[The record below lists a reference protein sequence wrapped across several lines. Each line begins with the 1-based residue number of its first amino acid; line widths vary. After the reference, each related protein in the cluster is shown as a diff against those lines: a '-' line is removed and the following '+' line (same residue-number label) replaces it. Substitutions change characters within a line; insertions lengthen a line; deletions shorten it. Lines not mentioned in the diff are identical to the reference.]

1 MIGKSDNI
9 AFFLF
14 IIIFYVS
21 FSSIYSITAEPQDS
35 LNSPSLKNYFFRSNE
50 NLNNNFILINEKLDE
65 FNKFLDNLFNLNIY
79 NFVEKTLQAELT
91 KKKINYFE
99 DNKLDSSILSE
110 IKSNQIGK
118 SNTTAN
124 NDKKAPLAN
133 NDKKAPV
140 VNNDKKAPVANN
152 DKKPPVANNDKK
164 APLANDDKKPPVA
177 NNDKKAPVANNDK
190 KAPLANNDK
199 KAPVANNKTI
209 SVSDPNN
216 KTISVSEVKL
226 NNKTNN
232 TAEKSSLPSLSNSI
246 VTPNNKEKETVSTSS
261 SDTGLKKQL
270 EESKSSLNKIKYS
283 NGDIKDKITS
293 IIDILKDLDEKQS
306 KLIIELKMNLAEA
319 NKESNRN
326 FDMVKEK
333 TDKIENELEKQ
344 KKNAIDIKILYKQS
358 ENLSKRINNA
368 DSKSREISN
377 ALSGL
382 TNEFTKVKYKII
394 SDKIDSDNKMVAIN
408 KKLSQQLRI
417 MYTTQI
423 LDSQKQAEVIQNKL
437 GELNSKV
444 KLIKARLPENN
455 NVCFLLSNCGSCTSN
470 PTCGWCSMSQE
481 CVPGSKNGPS
491 NGQCT
496 FFDYG
501 SCGGPR
507 ECGSYN
513 NCGVN
518 LLLFIYF

>member
-140 VNNDKKAPVANN
+140 V
-152 DKKPPVANNDKK
+152 
-164 APLANDDKKPPVA
+164 
-177 NNDKKAPVANNDK
+177 
-190 KAPLANNDK
+190 NNDK